1 MKHYRLNQPV
11 AKATRLNLILRAG
24 FAPVTVEFV
33 NPTVC
38 SRLDTHHNTILL
50 ADDRHCAA
58 LLLEKSC
65 SAERVNRLARKLIAP
80 GRRDVL
86 LKEPVV
92 AMQVVEPG
100 ESWPA
105 DYQAGPNARFVSLPL
120 KQDGSPLKL
129 VEAATTHP
137 LLQQPAG
144 SMWLMGGR
152 NSEVDCEPPLTV
164 NHRDVVGV
172 EQREN
177 RLLVTLRNHP
187 VTHLLVGLADRA
199 AAIGLKNDL
208 EAGRVRLLRY
218 GGLVNEL
225 VVFPRPHPQAESRKG
240 YGCLEVSAED
250 GGLTSR
256 LQECRMFADP
266 QEVAAELTKR
276 WHG

>member
-38 SRLDTHHNTILL
+38 SRLDTHHHAILL

-80 GRRDVL
+80 GRRDVH

-105 DYQAGPNARFVSLPL
+105 DYQAGPSARFVSLPL

-129 VEAATTHP
+129 VEAATAHP

-144 SMWLMGGR
+144 AMWVMGGR

-164 NHRDVVGV
+164 NHRDVVGI

-177 RLLVTLRNHP
+177 RLLVTVRNHP
-187 VTHLLVGLADRA
+187 VTHLLVGLVDRTA
-199 AAIGLKNDL
+199 ATGLKSDL

-225 VVFPRPHPQAESRKG
+225 VVFPRPCPEAESCKG
-240 YGCLEVSAED
+240 YGCLVVGAED
-250 GGLTSR
+250 GGLTYQLR
-256 LQECRMFADP
+256 DCNLLADP
-266 QEVAAELTKR
+266 QEVAAELTRR